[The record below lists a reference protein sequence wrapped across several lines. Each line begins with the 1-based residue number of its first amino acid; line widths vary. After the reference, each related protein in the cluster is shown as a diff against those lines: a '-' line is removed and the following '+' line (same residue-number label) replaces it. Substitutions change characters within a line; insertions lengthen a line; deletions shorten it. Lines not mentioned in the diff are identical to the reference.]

1 MISTSNIAPSAPL
14 AISNVSVADGGEIEE
29 APPDCCDVSPSE
41 TMTCDIM
48 PTICEDP
55 GAITGKVFAINRQC
69 FSIFN
74 TRVLIPIHDLVFD
87 WKISP
92 RFFV

>member
-1 MISTSNIAPSAPL
+1 MLSSNVAPSPL

-55 GAITGKVFAINRQC
+55 GAITGWLELSFPLSSEKQIKDNEAQC
-69 FSIFN
+69 N
-74 TRVLIPIHDLVFD
+74 
-87 WKISP
+87 K
-92 RFFV
+92 